1 MGWFVRGRICGGGGE
16 EGREEERRDVPKTG
30 LLFLPVDEWELGPRE
45 KEERLPEE
53 EDDDREDREE
63 PEDREEE

>member
-1 MGWFVRGRICGGGGE
+1 M
-16 EGREEERRDVPKTG
+16 PKTG

-53 EDDDREDREE
+53 DDDREDREE